1 MKKFKRLFIALLCAA
16 LLLPVGVSAAEVY
29 DYYPVPEHR
38 DIVINGCSEEQDWE
52 ESLLIKMDT
61 DVAHGK
67 NAIVRV
73 MCDRSYLYL
82 QFYVNDDDRAEYY
95 GMPDGVSFE
104 LVEGARSRSFFGAY
118 DGRKLQAESDGFAYA
133 AVNDDFYYVLEFRVA
148 FAKPWKSDGTFS
160 LNVCVND
167 NVVSGSQVKKNVFK
181 KSMQIRLFLKD
192 PYAQQT
198 TTVKATTTKPPATT
212 KSSETKPPK
221 TTAAVTTKRSSE
233 KTSAKTADS
242 EEATDGTAFAD
253 AFEDDALRES
263 GASEAGNDSADAL
276 NEAASSSSSSGEAFE
291 VEESFTPGGDN
302 ARATQAL
309 GTLLSAVLLISG
321 VCAIVRLRRAKN
333 AENSGDENE

>member
-104 LVEGARSRSFFGAY
+104 LVEGARSEAFSE
-118 DGRKLQAESDGFAYA
+118 LMTAESFRR
-133 AVNDDFYYVLEFRVA
+133 NQTVLPMLRLMMIFIM
-148 FAKPWKSDGTFS
+148 F
-160 LNVCVND
+160 LN
-167 NVVSGSQVKKNVFK
+167 F
-181 KSMQIRLFLKD
+181 
-192 PYAQQT
+192 
-198 TTVKATTTKPPATT
+198 
-212 KSSETKPPK
+212 
-221 TTAAVTTKRSSE
+221 
-233 KTSAKTADS
+233 
-242 EEATDGTAFAD
+242 
-253 AFEDDALRES
+253 ALRLQS
-263 GASEAGNDSADAL
+263 RGNPT
-276 NEAASSSSSSGEAFE
+276 ERF
-291 VEESFTPGGDN
+291 
-302 ARATQAL
+302 R
-309 GTLLSAVLLISG
+309 
-321 VCAIVRLRRAKN
+321 
-333 AENSGDENE
+333 